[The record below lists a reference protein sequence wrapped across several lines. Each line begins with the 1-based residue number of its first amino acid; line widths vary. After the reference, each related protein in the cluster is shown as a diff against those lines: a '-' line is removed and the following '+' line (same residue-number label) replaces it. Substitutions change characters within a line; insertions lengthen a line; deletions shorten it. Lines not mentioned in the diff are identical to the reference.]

1 MTVNTS
7 FLRIQLRR
15 LAGLAPGFLPYI
27 STLYYFEIFYLSS
40 ALLILYGKSAALT
53 AGILLTL
60 LYSVQIIR
68 LAMRRN
74 RARKLQLLIM
84 DIHAAAGIVFV
95 ANYFLLPDTSGA
107 VSLAAFIIR
116 ALIVAVELPLIAVLT
131 SDDVVKNYS

>member
-1 MTVNTS
+1 
-7 FLRIQLRR
+7 
-15 LAGLAPGFLPYI
+15 
-27 STLYYFEIFYLSS
+27 
-40 ALLILYGKSAALT
+40 
-53 AGILLTL
+53 
-60 LYSVQIIR
+60 
-68 LAMRRN
+68 MRRN